1 TMPGTPPW
9 RPAATASASAC
20 SKPPPASQRCRKS
33 LSCSPISMSRCP
45 RNTPRSATAR
55 TAAWRWPCCW
65 RRCAA
70 TAATSPS
77 RLRASAPA
85 TRRGR
90 PRPSRRATSCAF
102 CCPARASG
110 SRPAASRAGG
120 GAVPLLRRMNYLW
133 RLAATGLAFAVM
145 GVGGIVL
152 ALVVPLASLG
162 TRDPLVRAR
171 RARRYI
177 RNSFRG
183 YLLMLRWLGVLR
195 LEVVGGERL
204 AQCQGRLIVANHPTL
219 LDVVLIMALV
229 PNAHCVA
236 KHQLWRNP
244 FLGPIMR
251 ISGHIRNDG
260 DAEAFIDA
268 CRSALAAGGNLII
281 FPEGTRSVP
290 GQRLRFQ
297 RGFAHI
303 ATLTGANLQLVA
315 ITCEPVTLIKGQP

>member
-1 TMPGTPPW
+1 MV
-9 RPAATASASAC
+9 
-20 SKPPPASQRCRKS
+20 
-33 LSCSPISMSRCP
+33 SC
-45 RNTPRSATAR
+45 
-55 TAAWRWPCCW
+55 
-65 RRCAA
+65 
-70 TAATSPS
+70 
-77 RLRASAPA
+77 
-85 TRRGR
+85 
-90 PRPSRRATSCAF
+90 
-102 CCPARASG
+102 
-110 SRPAASRAGG
+110 AGG
-120 GAVPLLRRMNYLW
+120 GAVALLRRVNYLW

-152 ALVVPLASLG
+152 ALIVVPLASLG
-162 TRDPLVRAR
+162 TREKLVRAR

-177 RNSFRG
+177 RNCFRG
-183 YLLMLRWLGVLR
+183 YLLMLRWLGVIR
-195 LEVVGGERL
+195 LEVVGGDRL
-204 AQCQGRLIVANHPTL
+204 ATCQGSLIVANHPTL

-244 FLGPIMR
+244 FLGPIVR

-260 DAEAFIDA
+260 DAETFIEA

-303 ATLTGANLQLVA
+303 ATLTGASLQPIA
-315 ITCEPVTLIKGQP
+315 ITCEPVTLIKGQPWYVIPDHLPTFRVEIDQRLETAPFLAGRARPLGARRLVSHLESYYGGKLKHG